1 MANFPLATWQVTA
14 PAFTVANAIGSVS
27 IPAAADKWG
36 FGLSALPPV
45 TPYTAQNGTV
55 AYYLAEQ
62 IGNAALPGPPPVS
75 LGIGAAASF
84 NFTPGTNPSTS
95 PLTMT
100 LATASASAVTLTFAT
115 LADAAVYGFASTTV
129 SIASGT
135 QATTTT
141 FNVGGIWSP
150 CGVAG
155 DVRRTTRQ
163 RAAASSS
170 DMSGLSTDVVN
181 WGAVADVEFLSSVFP
196 AGNLTR
202 WFASTQIY
210 ATAAGRNVNDPNNT
224 LEGLLYAAATGVTF
238 RLYRQPALFGG
249 ILPTTYVSAKLPKIA
264 TQGAAEDYSTAVDE
278 PRLWSTAGLLF
289 RGDV

>member
-1 MANFPLATWQVTA
+1 MANFPLIAWQVNA
-14 PAFTVANAIGSVS
+14 PAFTITPTVGSPVVVS
-27 IPAAADKWG
+27 TTPPKWG
-36 FGLSALPPV
+36 FDV
-45 TPYTAQNGTV
+45 TNTTTKIASTDSLIGYLADVIDATAFATAQAVFVYTD
-55 AYYLAEQ
+55 
-62 IGNAALPGPPPVS
+62 
-75 LGIGAAASF
+75 
-84 NFTPGTNPSTS
+84 GTNPATS
-95 PLTMT
+95 PLT
-100 LATASASAVTLTFAT
+100 AQVAYVSAGGFTLTFAS
-115 LADAAVYGFASTTV
+115 ADAAAVYGFDSATVTFAPAASPTIVTTGYNPAGV
-129 SIASGT
+129 W
-135 QATTTT
+135 
-141 FNVGGIWSP
+141 VP

-181 WGAVADVEFLSSVFP
+181 WGAVADLEFLSSVFP

-210 ATAAGRNVNDPNNT
+210 ATAAGRDVDDPNNT
-224 LEGLLYAAATGVTF
+224 LEGLLLAAATGVTF
-238 RLYRQPALFGG
+238 RLYRQPATTGG
-249 ILPTTYVSAKLPKIA
+249 ILPTTYVSAKLPKVA

>member
-1 MANFPLATWQVTA
+1 MANFPLITWQVTA

-27 IPAAADKWG
+27 VPAATGKWG
-36 FGLSALPPV
+36 FGVSVLPPL
-45 TPYTAQNGTV
+45 TPYPAQTDTA
-55 AYYLAEQ
+55 AYYLADAMT
-62 IGNAALPGPPPVS
+62 NAALPGPVS
-75 LGIGAAASF
+75 LGIAAVSTF

-100 LATASASAVTLTFAT
+100 LATASASAITLTFAS

-141 FNVGGIWSP
+141 YNVGGLWAP

-155 DVRRTTRQ
+155 DVRRTTTQ

-170 DMSGLSTDVVN
+170 EMSGVATDVVN
-181 WGAVADVEFLSSVFP
+181 WGAVADLEFLSSVFP

-238 RLYRQPALFGG
+238 RVYRQPAITSGTT
-249 ILPTTYVSAKLPKIA
+249 PTTYVEARMPLVSTKSSAD
-264 TQGAAEDYSTAVDE
+264 DYVSAVDE
-278 PRLWSTAGLLF
+278 PRLWSTAGLIL
-289 RGDV
+289 RGST

>member
-14 PAFTVANAIGSVS
+14 PAFTVANGSGSHPVS
-27 IPAAADKWG
+27 AAADKWG
-36 FGLSALPPV
+36 FGVSSLTA
-45 TPYTAQNGTV
+45 PYPADVDTV
-55 AYYLAEQ
+55 ARYLADE
-62 IGNAALPGPPPVS
+62 ITGAG
-75 LGIGAAASF
+75 LGIVAAATY

-95 PLTMT
+95 PLTVT
-100 LATASASAVTLTFAT
+100 LATVSASAITLTFSS
-115 LADAAVYGFASTTV
+115 LADAAVYGFSSATV

-135 QATTTT
+135 QTTTT
-141 FNVGGIWSP
+141 AYNVGALWSP

-202 WFASTQIY
+202 WFAATQVY
-210 ATAAGRNVNDPNNT
+210 ATAAGRQLNDPNNT
-224 LEGLLYAAATGVTF
+224 LEGLLLAAATGVTF
-238 RLYRQPALFGG
+238 RVYRQPATAGG
-249 ILPTTYVSAKLPKIA
+249 ILPTTYVAAKLPKIA
-264 TQGAAEDYSTAVDE
+264 TQSAAEDYSTAVDE
-278 PRLWSTAGLLF
+278 PRLWSTAGLIF
-289 RGDV
+289 RGDT